1 MLWTQ
6 LALWSLVA
14 LFLILVCG
22 IVPAFIQFRRTARQA
37 EDFLRV
43 VELELRPALIDL
55 KEVIRNLNRASDQVT
70 GGIEKVSGTLEA
82 IAEAGQTVRTA
93 NQLIHHI
100 VFPKLITGAALVT
113 GLRVGLRTLIVRL
126 VGRR

>member
-1 MLWTQ
+1 MLSTQ
-6 LALWSLVA
+6 LALWSLVI
-14 LFLILVCG
+14 LFLALVCG
-22 IVPAFIQFRRTARQA
+22 MVPAFVQIRRTARQA
-37 EDFLRV
+37 EDFLRI

-70 GGIEKVSGTLEA
+70 GGIEKVGGTLEA
-82 IAEAGQTVRTA
+82 IAEAGQTVRDA
-93 NQLIHHI
+93 NKLIHHI
-100 VFPKLITGAALVT
+100 VFPKLISGAALVT